1 MTNAFDNLEEC
12 FLKYNHEWPFLL
24 GAQFSAALDTIEA
37 FRQIKW
43 DDELSIKIFNRRN
56 LYFSDCQ
63 FPSYEEQ
70 IDEVRIE
77 WVRHVV
83 QQLYNHLVMLKEPT
97 YIRLLINVFYVV

>member
-56 LYFSDCQ
+56 LQLHCVLSSCFSCPCSTVLPMLYLSAAVLLCQ
-63 FPSYEEQ
+63 
-70 IDEVRIE
+70 RG
-77 WVRHVV
+77 W
-83 QQLYNHLVMLKEPT
+83 LLLLLVSLLF
-97 YIRLLINVFYVV
+97 RLSVSKL